1 MYIIEV
7 ENQVTNQKETLI
19 FIHIPKTGGGTVT
32 NLLEKS
38 INLTR
43 KQNIKVISHKLWGIK
58 NMDEGNMD
66 LAHIPWRYINKF
78 HKININTKLYI
89 FACVRNPYDRLFSAY
104 MWKNKSLKNKSFED
118 LKVFF
123 NSWARK
129 SLRKIVEDQK
139 KRILQNKIVLNDIHY
154 CPMYYYIPLNEN
166 QKMMIKYQD
175 SDLDSEVTFRK
186 KGSKAQASTSYNV
199 SAIIRQEN
207 MTKYLPLLYGSSL
220 QPVEES
226 SDTNVHV
233 SFNKTPSGIY
243 RYLKYYEPDVQKLT
257 EELYHEDFVL
267 FGYPKIEVIS
277 KT

>member
-7 ENQVTNQKETLI
+7 ENTLTNHKETLI

-43 KQNIKVISHKLWGIK
+43 KQNYKVVSHKLWGIK
-58 NMDEGNMD
+58 NIDGGNID
-66 LAHIPWRYINKF
+66 LAHVPWRYINKY
-78 HKININTKLYI
+78 HKLNMKTNFYI

-118 LKVFF
+118 LKGIF

-129 SLRKIVEDQK
+129 NLRKIVENQK
-139 KRILQNKIVLNDIHY
+139 KRIFQNKIVFSEIHY
-154 CPMYYYIPLNEN
+154 CPMYYYIPLNET

-175 SDLDSEVTFRK
+175 LDQKILDLDSEAK
-186 KGSKAQASTSYNV
+186 ASTSHKVN
-199 SAIIRQEN
+199 AIIRQEN

-220 QPVEES
+220 QPVKES
-226 SDTNVHV
+226 SDANVHV
-233 SFNKTPSGIY
+233 SFSKTPSGIY
-243 RYLKYYEPDVQKLT
+243 RYLKYYEQDVKKLT

-267 FGYPKIEVIS
+267 FGYPKIEVIC

>member
-7 ENQVTNQKETLI
+7 ENPVTNRTETLI

-43 KQNIKVISHKLWGIK
+43 KQNIKVASHKFWGIEYT
-58 NMDEGNMD
+58 NDGSMD

-78 HKININTKLYI
+78 HKLDMKTNLYI

-104 MWKNKSLKNKSFED
+104 MWKNRWGPEKQSFED
-118 LKVFF
+118 LKGFF

-129 SLRKIVEDQK
+129 DLRRIVEDQK
-139 KRILQNKIVLNDIHY
+139 KRIFQNQIVLNDVHY

-166 QKMMIKYQD
+166 QKRMIKYQD
-175 SDLDSEVTFRK
+175 LDPKILDLDPK
-186 KGSKAQASTSYNV
+186 ASTSYKVN
-199 SAIIRQEN
+199 AIIRQEN

-220 QPVEES
+220 QPVKES
-226 SDTNVHV
+226 SDTNIHV
-233 SFNKTPSGIY
+233 SFSKTPSGIY